1 MNRRLLVYAILIFCG
16 VSTMYPQS
24 NVSLGTSEQDTI
36 AYMATLYRRRNEF
49 IGQPLSVFIAEYK
62 KYLPINFMGY
72 SGTSPWIDPKGNSYV
87 NNISICYHDWYI
99 MQDRYESRRGNYIFH
114 IEFSNPHVLYIDFSK
129 QFPEGMSYSD
139 KVDAISNEYLVKKIS
154 FYKSQIY

>member
-1 MNRRLLVYAILIFCG
+1 MKHIIIYIAFLFCG
-16 VSTMYPQS
+16 VSNIYSQD
-24 NVSLGTSEQDTI
+24 LGDLSKSEQDTV
-36 AYMATLYRRRNEF
+36 AKMYNLYSRKKEF
-49 IGQPLSVFIAEYK
+49 IGKPLSTFIEEYK
-62 KYLPINFMGY
+62 KHFLINFMGY

-99 MQDRYESRRGNYIFH
+99 MQDRYESRMGNYIFH